1 MDEKLIAKN
10 FVEKLIESGKIE
22 SVEDACKNYQVAV
35 DMLTSKPSDSLENLS
50 DKEIGERLKEAIIGS
65 PELLKEILKEHPDL
79 FE

>member
-35 DMLTSKPSDSLENLS
+35 DMLTSKPSGSLENLS
-50 DKEIGERLKEAIIGS
+50 DTEIKERLKEVVIGS
-65 PELLKEILKEHPDL
+65 PELLKEIFKEHPEL